1 MENECL
7 RLGLFRP
14 GGAVGAL
21 AISRTSVSRHRRG
34 DSGGRDALR
43 YASPVARRRL
53 VDLSTTPARLR
64 LLLIALVLLSLAWGA
79 FAAFAASEYS
89 ATASG
94 VASVRGPL
102 SLTAEQIYA
111 RLSDADD
118 AATTAFL
125 AGGLEP
131 AAVRQRYLA
140 DIRAAAT
147 GIESATAQ
155 SGSGTGPTSA
165 DLRTLAA
172 ELPVYTGEI
181 ETARADNRLALPL
194 GAAYLRE
201 ASALMRG
208 TLLPAAQDMYTTENA
223 SLTASSDRAASVPLI
238 GVTIAVGIAIGCVLC
253 WASLWLARR
262 TNRALNAGLV
272 AAGLVGVASLGW
284 LAAGYAA
291 GHDDLRTAQGQ
302 GSAPV
307 AALARVDIAALQ
319 AHADE
324 SLTLIDDSG
333 DDSYQQDYLREQKA
347 LGPGPGTLLTAA
359 WTAAQGSPAAP
370 AVTRVVADA
379 QAWYRHHVTVRT
391 LDDTGT
397 SGHAAAVQS
406 VLSADASGSGG
417 QFGVLT
423 TDLAAAT
430 AKDQAA
436 FDVRAR
442 AAASAFAPLEG
453 EVIVT
458 ALIMAAGCAWG
469 LSRRLAEYR

>member
-1 MENECL
+1 M
-7 RLGLFRP
+7 
-14 GGAVGAL
+14 GAL
-21 AISRTSVSRHRRG
+21 GILATNVGLGRRRG
-34 DSGGRDALR
+34 NLGAATSESG
-43 YASPVARRRL
+43 ASLVERRRR

-64 LLLIALVLLSLAWGA
+64 LLLFVLVLLSLAWGG
-79 FAAFAASEYS
+79 FAAFTASEYS
-89 ATASG
+89 SAASG
-94 VASVRGPL
+94 VVNVRGPL
-102 SLTAEQIYA
+102 SVTAEQIYA

-131 AAVRQRYLA
+131 PAVRQRYLA
-140 DIRAAAT
+140 DINAASTA
-147 GIESATAQ
+147 IESATAQ

-165 DLRTLAA
+165 DLRTLAG

-201 ASALMRG
+201 ASGLMRG
-208 TLLPAAQDMYTTENA
+208 TLLPAAQDLYTAENT
-223 SLTASSDRAASVPLI
+223 SLTATSDRATSVPLI
-238 GVTIAVGIAIGCVLC
+238 GVTIAVGVAIGCVLC

-272 AAGLVGVASLGW
+272 AAGLVGAVSLGW
-284 LAAGYAA
+284 LAAGYAVA
-291 GHDDLRTAQGQ
+291 HDDLGTAQGQ

-333 DDSYQQDYLREQKA
+333 DDSYQLDYLREQKA

-359 WTAAQGSPAAP
+359 ATAAEDSPAAP
-370 AVTRVVADA
+370 EVTRVISDA
-379 QAWYRHHVTVRT
+379 QLWYKYHLAVRT

-397 SGHAAAVQS
+397 SGHDAAVQS
-406 VLSADASGSGG
+406 VLSAVASGSGG

-430 AKDQAA
+430 ANDQAA
-436 FDVRAR
+436 FDVHAR